1 MLRRLVELSL
11 GARGVVITLAVGFI
25 CYGLFVTTH
34 AKLDVFPEFVQPQAT
49 VQTEAPGLAPEQ
61 VETLVT
67 RPVESALNGAGNLD
81 SIRSES
87 IQGLSVVTAIFKEGT
102 DIHIARQMLAE
113 RLAQLGGDLPAG
125 VASPKMEPL
134 TSSTMD
140 LLKFGLTSEKISPMA
155 LRTFADWTVRPRM
168 LSVPG
173 VAATKV
179 FGGEVRQMQIQ
190 IKPDRLLAFGLSVQ
204 DVSAA
209 ASEATGVRG
218 AGFVETAAQRL
229 VLQTEGQSLTAAQL
243 GEVVVTQRDG
253 RTIRL
258 KDVANVLEA
267 GEPKFGDALI
277 NGQPGVLITTA
288 SQYGANTMEV
298 TRGVEAALEELKPV
312 FAAEGIEYTPA
323 LHRPAT
329 FIEIAIRN
337 MKTSLL
343 LGAALVAIVLFL
355 FLLDLRTALISFTAI
370 PLSLLAAV
378 VVLDHFGVT
387 LNTMTLG
394 GLAAVLGVVV
404 DDAIITVENI
414 LRRLRERRSPDR
426 LENRSDV
433 KLADQEIGAPSETA
447 NTYQVILNATLEV
460 RNSVVYATFVVA
472 MVFVPVLT
480 MSGLQGRFFS
490 PLGVAFILANLASL
504 VVALTVT
511 PALCFA
517 LLSRNRPHAEPVYL
531 RKLKSLHR
539 RTLEKISSRPKT
551 IIAAALV
558 LFIGALATLPFFGGE
573 FLPDFREGHFV
584 VGLTMAPGTSLPEM
598 MRLGARISTELKKI
612 PQIQSIEEQVGRAEG
627 GEDTWGTHRG
637 EMHIELKPTAGED
650 QEKVQAAIRDT
661 LKKFPGVETEVL
673 TFLGDRIGETISGET
688 AQVVVNIFGDDL
700 DVLDEKANEVA
711 AALNQVPGAAD
722 VQVSAPPGTPRV
734 VVKLRPDRLTQFGF
748 RPLEVLEAVRTAY
761 QGDVVAQTYEGEKV
775 FDVAVILE
783 PAARQ
788 QPESI
793 GDLLISNPQGARL
806 PLQQLASVFLTTGR
820 YAILHDGARRRQT
833 ITCNP
838 AGRDVASFVADAQIQ
853 ISDQVKFPAGVYPE
867 FSGAAQEQQQAQWE
881 LVLHSLAAAAG
892 IILLLAIVFRKAS
905 HLLLVLA
912 NLPFA
917 LIGGVLAIFLVGYFG
932 EEGRGALSLGTMVGF
947 VTLFGITMRNS
958 IMMIS
963 HFEHLVNV
971 EKLPWG
977 IETALR
983 GATERLIPIL
993 MTAIVTALGLLPLAL
1008 GSGEAGREIEGPM
1021 AIVILGGLVTS
1032 TALNLLVLPTLALR
1046 YGKLGDTSGLR
1057 GQ

>member
-1 MLRRLVELSL
+1 MLRRLVEISLSS
-11 GARGVVITLAVGFI
+11 RGVVITLAVGFI

-61 VETLVT
+61 VEALVT
-67 RPVESALNGAGNLD
+67 RPVENALNGAGDLD

-87 IQGLSVVTAIFKEGT
+87 IQGLSVVTAVFKEGT

-113 RLAQLGGDLPAG
+113 RLAQLGGELPAG
-125 VASPKMEPL
+125 VKSPKMEPL

-140 LLKFGLTSEKISPMA
+140 LLKFGLTSEKISPME
-155 LRTFADWTVRPRM
+155 LRTFADWTVRPRL

-173 VAATKV
+173 VAAIKV
-179 FGGEVRQMQIQ
+179 FGGETRQLQIQ
-190 IKPDRLLAFGLSVQ
+190 IRPDRLLAFGISVQ

-209 ASEATGVRG
+209 ASAATGVRG
-218 AGFVETAAQRL
+218 AGFVETPAQRL
-229 VLQTEGQSLTAAQL
+229 VLQTEGQSLTAEQL

-253 RTIRL
+253 RSIRL
-258 KDVANVLEA
+258 RDVANVVEDA
-267 GEPKFGDALI
+267 EPKFGDAII
-277 NGQPGVLITTA
+277 NGKAGVLMTSS
-288 SQYGANTMEV
+288 SQYGANTLAV
-298 TRGVEAALEELKPV
+298 TLAVEAALEELKPA
-312 FAAEGIEYTPA
+312 FAAEGINYTPA

-343 LGAALVAIVLFL
+343 IGAVLVGVVLFL
-355 FLLDLRTALISFTAI
+355 FLLDLRTALICFTAI

-378 VVLDHFGVT
+378 VVLDRFGVT

-414 LRRLRERRSPDR
+414 LRRLRERAASEVGVP
-426 LENRSDV
+426 LEIFRV
-433 KLADQEIGAPSETA
+433 
-447 NTYQVILNATLEV
+447 VLNATLEV

-480 MSGLQGRFFS
+480 MTGLQGKFFG
-490 PLGVAFILANLASL
+490 PLGIAFILANMASL
-504 VVALTVT
+504 LVALTVT
-511 PALCFA
+511 PALCLA
-517 LLSRNRPHAEPVYL
+517 LLSRNKPHDEPNYL
-531 RKLKSLHR
+531 RKLKSVHR
-539 RTLEKISSRPKT
+539 RALEKISGHPKT
-551 IIAAALV
+551 IIAAGLISFAA
-558 LFIGALATLPFFGGE
+558 ALATLPFFGGE

-584 VGLTMAPGTSLPEM
+584 VGITMTPGTSLPEM
-598 MRLGARISTELKKI
+598 KRLGTQISAELLKI
-612 PQIQSIEEQVGRAEG
+612 PEIKSVEEQIGRAEG

-637 EMHIELKPTAGED
+637 EMHVELKPTAGEN
-650 QEKVQAAIRDT
+650 QEKVQNAIRDT
-661 LKKFPGVETEVL
+661 FAKFPGVAVEVQ
-673 TFLGDRIGETISGET
+673 TFLGDRIGETIAGET

-700 DVLDEKANEVA
+700 DVLDDKANEVA
-711 AALNQVPGAAD
+711 AALNKVPGAAD
-722 VQVSAPPGTPRV
+722 VQVSAPPGAPRMTIR
-734 VVKLRPDRLTQFGF
+734 LRPERLTQFGF

-775 FDVAVILE
+775 FDVTVILE

-793 GDLLISNPQGARL
+793 GDLLISNPAGARM
-806 PLQQLASVFLTTGR
+806 PLKQLADVFLTTGR
-820 YAILHDGARRRQT
+820 DTISHDGARRRQT
-833 ITCNP
+833 VTCNP
-838 AGRDVASFVADAQIQ
+838 KNRDVASFVADAQKQ
-853 ISDQVKFPAGVYPE
+853 IAASVKFPAGVYAE
-867 FSGAAQEQQQAQWE
+867 FSGAAQQQKNAQAE
-881 LVLHSLAAAAG
+881 LLLHSLAATVG

-917 LIGGVLAIFLVGYFG
+917 LVGGVLAIFAVGFFG
-932 EEGRGALSLGTMVGF
+932 DEGRGSLSLGTLVGF

-963 HFEHLVNV
+963 HFEHLVN
-971 EKLPWG
+971 EENLPWG

-993 MTAIVTALGLLPLAL
+993 MTALVTGLGLLPLAI

-1046 YGKLGDTSGLR
+1046 FGRFSPPTKS
-1057 GQ
+1057 

>member
-1 MLRRLVELSL
+1 MLRRLIELSL
-11 GARGVVITLAVGFI
+11 GSRGVVITLAVGLI
-25 CYGLFVTTH
+25 IYGVFVAKN
-34 AKLDVFPEFVQPQAT
+34 AKLDVFPDFVQPQVT

-61 VETLVT
+61 VESLVT
-67 RPVESALNGAGNLD
+67 RPVENALSGAGNLD
-81 SIRSES
+81 SVRSES

-102 DIHIARQMLAE
+102 DIHIARQMLTE

-125 VASPKMEPL
+125 VSSPKMEPL

-155 LRTFADWTVRPRM
+155 LRTFADWTVRPRL

-190 IKPDRLLAFGLSVQ
+190 IKPDRLLAFGISVQ
-204 DVSAA
+204 DVSSA
-209 ASEATGVRG
+209 ASAATGVRG

-229 VLQTEGQSLTAAQL
+229 VLQTEGQSLTAEQM

-253 RTIRL
+253 RSIRL
-258 KDVANVLEA
+258 KDVANVIEGA
-267 GEPKFGDALI
+267 EPKFGDAII
-277 NGQPGVLITTA
+277 NGKPGVLMTTV

-298 TRGVEAALEELKPV
+298 TRGVEAALEALRPAFESE
-312 FAAEGIEYTPA
+312 AIQYTPA

-329 FIEIAIRN
+329 FIEIALRN

-343 LGAALVAIVLFL
+343 LGAALVAIVLIL
-355 FLLDLRTALISFTAI
+355 FLLDLRTALICFTAI

-414 LRRLRERRSPDR
+414 LRRLRENLTLTPPRALFNVVLD
-426 LENRSDV
+426 
-433 KLADQEIGAPSETA
+433 
-447 NTYQVILNATLEV
+447 ATLEV
-460 RNSVVYATFVVA
+460 RNSVVHATFVVA

-480 MSGLQGRFFS
+480 MTGLQGKFFA
-490 PLGVAFILANLASL
+490 PLGIAFILANLASL
-504 VVALTVT
+504 LVALTVT

-517 LLSRNRPHAEPVYL
+517 LLSRSKPHEEPVYL
-531 RKLKSLHR
+531 RKLKSFHR
-539 RTLEKISSRPKT
+539 GALGKISNRPKT
-551 IIAAALV
+551 IIFLALV
-558 LFIGALATLPFFGGE
+558 SFIAALATLPFFGGE
-573 FLPDFREGHFV
+573 FLPAFREGHFV
-584 VGLTMAPGTSLPEM
+584 VGLTMAPGTSLAEM
-598 MRLGARISTELKKI
+598 KRLGTQISEELLKI
-612 PQIQSIEEQVGRAEG
+612 PQIKSVEEQIGRAEG

-637 EMHIELKPTAGED
+637 EMHVELKPTAGED
-650 QEKVQAAIRDT
+650 QEKVQNAIRDT
-661 LKKFPGVETEVL
+661 LSKFPGLQTEVL
-673 TFLGDRIGETISGET
+673 TFLGDRIGETIAGET

-711 AALNQVPGAAD
+711 AALNKVPGAAD
-722 VQVSAPPGTPRV
+722 VQVSAPPGAPRV
-734 VVKLRPDRLTQFGF
+734 MIKLRPDRLTQFGF

-761 QGDVVAQTYEGEKV
+761 QGDVVAQTYEGAKV

-783 PAARQ
+783 PVARE
-788 QPESI
+788 QPEAI
-793 GDLLISNPQGARL
+793 GDLLISNAQGTRL
-806 PLQQLASVFLTTGR
+806 PLKQLADVFLTTGR

-838 AGRDVASFVADAQIQ
+838 AGRDVASFVADAQKQ
-853 ISDQVKFPAGVYPE
+853 IETQVKFPAGVYAE
-867 FSGAAQEQQQAQWE
+867 FSGAAQEQKQAQTE
-881 LVLHSLAAAAG
+881 LLLHSFAATAG

-917 LIGGVLAIFLVGYFG
+917 LVGGVLAIFLVGYFG
-932 EEGRGALSLGTMVGF
+932 EGRGSLSLGTMVGF

-963 HFEHLVNV
+963 HYEHLVNV

-977 IETALR
+977 LETALR

-993 MTAIVTALGLLPLAL
+993 MTALVTALGLLPLAL

-1046 YGKLGDTSGLR
+1046 YGNLAVPQSNAGNSIR
-1057 GQ
+1057 REN